1 MEIDIPP
8 IISCD
13 LFEAVQA
20 RLAQNNPKVA
30 PPRVVNGPT
39 LLTGLA
45 ICASCGSGM
54 TRTGTRRRHR
64 SYSYYSCAGC
74 QQKGRSVC
82 QGRHIP
88 MTKLD
93 TLIIENV
100 KAQLFSRER
109 LRVIL
114 EALLERQDAKD
125 RALCGRR
132 AVLQRELSSK
142 DEKLGR
148 LYRAIEDGIV
158 ELDDQLSDRIATLKT
173 ERDIVR
179 ASLDRITTQL
189 RSQTAIT
196 PDRFEAFSA
205 LVRGKL
211 KSGDTQARRTYLRSV
226 ISHIEVD
233 DDKIRIVG
241 DKAILAAAI
250 AGRQAPSD
258 NVRGFV
264 RKWRARKEGAQGLR
278 NLNKIEITSLACR
291 AGDTT

>member
-1 MEIDIPP
+1 VEIDIPP
-8 IISCD
+8 IIPSD

-45 ICASCGSGM
+45 VCAACGSGM

-100 KAQLFSRER
+100 KDQLFGPER
-109 LRVIL
+109 LKVIL
-114 EALLERQDAKD
+114 EALVERQSAKD
-125 RALCGRR
+125 RAVHGRR
-132 AVLQRELSSK
+132 AALELELSSK
-142 DEKLGR
+142 EEKLGR
-148 LYRAIEDGIV
+148 LYHAIEDGIV
-158 ELDDQLSDRIATLKT
+158 ELDAQLRDRIATLKT

-189 RSQTAIT
+189 RSHAAIT
-196 PDRFEAFSA
+196 PDRLEAFSA
-205 LVRGKL
+205 LIRGKL
-211 KSGDTQARRTYLRSV
+211 ESGDTQARKAYLRSV
-226 ISHIEVD
+226 ISYIEVD
-233 DDKIRIVG
+233 DHKIRIVG
-241 DKAILAAAI
+241 DKATLAAVV
-250 AGRQAPSD
+250 AGRQAQSD

-264 RKWRARKEGAQGLR
+264 RKWRARR
-278 NLNKIEITSLACR
+278 DSNS
-291 AGDTT
+291 